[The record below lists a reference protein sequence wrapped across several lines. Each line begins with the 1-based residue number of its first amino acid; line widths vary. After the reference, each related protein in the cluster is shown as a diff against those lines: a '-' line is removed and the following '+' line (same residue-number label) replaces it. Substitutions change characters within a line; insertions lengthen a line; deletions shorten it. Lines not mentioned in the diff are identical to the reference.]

1 MGNIGRTIIK
11 VLLPLIVLAGAVGG
25 AVGLVKSRPKP
36 EKKERPEQAYS
47 VRTTTAKLVDQQI
60 DVRAQGSVEAARRT
74 NVVPQVQ
81 GTLTKLHP
89 ELYIGGFIKKGDVLA
104 RVDPTDYKINLAE
117 SETSLATAKAQLA
130 QEQGQ
135 QAIAKKE
142 WELFKADNA
151 ANVDPSLALRA
162 PQLEIA
168 KVSVAAAE
176 ARLQR
181 AKVSLRRTTIRAPF
195 NALVQSE
202 AVEINQVVGANSVIA
217 TLIGTDE
224 FWVRASIPLDKLELI
239 KIPGFNAK
247 NGEGSMVAIEQDLG
261 GKVTKRQGQVL
272 RLLGE
277 LDQVGRMAQVL
288 VSVKDPLGL
297 SSDTDA
303 VEPLLLGSYV
313 SVVLGGSASR
323 SVVEIP
329 RQAIHN
335 GDQVWLYGGDG
346 RLEVKDVVIAARRP
360 QTVLIASGVE
370 SGDEII
376 LSQIGAPVPGMKLER
391 QDDSSAP
398 AKKPASKEA
407 GQ

>member
-1 MGNIGRTIIK
+1 MGNMGRTIIK
-11 VLLPLIVLAGAVGG
+11 VLLPLIVLVGAIGG

-36 EKKERPEQAYS
+36 EKKERPEQAYV
-47 VRTTTAKLVDQQI
+47 VRTTTAKLVEQQI

-81 GTLTKLHP
+81 GTLTTLHP

-135 QAIAKKE
+135 QAIARKE

-168 KVSVAAAE
+168 EVSVAAAE

-202 AVEINQVVGANSVIA
+202 AVELDQVVGPSSVIA

-224 FWVRASIPLDKLELI
+224 FWVRASIPLAQLALI

-247 NGEGSMVAIEQDLG
+247 RGEGSMVAIEQDLG

-297 SSDTDA
+297 SPQADA

-313 SVVLGGSASR
+313 SVVLGGSGSR
-323 SVVEIP
+323 SVIEIP

-335 GDQVWLYGGDG
+335 GAQVWLYGEDG
-346 RLEVKDVVIAARRP
+346 RLVIKDVSIAARRP
-360 QTVLIASGVE
+360 DTVLITSGVQ
-370 SGDEII
+370 SGDEIV
-376 LSQIGAPVPGMKLER
+376 LSQIGAPVAGMQLAR
-391 QDDSSAP
+391 QGESSATVE
-398 AKKPASKEA
+398 KSVSKEA